1 MQTPT
6 SGTSEPNLAENLGD
20 TSKLDFLNSIPLE
33 AEVSS
38 PPPQA
43 AEGAASNAGAA
54 SDVSSTPNHV
64 ESTAPAPAPD
74 SASTEPAPA
83 ELAQLD
89 LSEPAP
95 ITKPNGQGIIP
106 AGKVV
111 RDYSD
116 IKPEHVEVF
125 KQMSDKAYQ
134 EAKAWYRQ
142 AQSQPDVSKYETELR
157 ELRDYRFYQHPEAYR
172 LAPEYQ
178 TAAKQYRNESQV
190 INHYKAQLA
199 AIRQG
204 NPIRDIGYDANGNLT
219 VLPTELPPSPE
230 LEAEV
235 TAALQAAIVR
245 QQSATQALEGLS
257 TRFTEQSKAFDS
269 KLDQAV
275 NALVTPELLQSKD
288 FESAYNMYLT
298 KVVPPHLQNVPVY
311 RQLAKQGAFIQMAV
325 KALRGLQEQL
335 KVNSVKVNTV
345 RNQGPADGNPTS
357 RGAGGDIG
365 SLPASEVLNEFERM
379 RAGY

>member
-6 SGTSEPNLAENLGD
+6 SGTSESNLAENLGD

-33 AEVSS
+33 AEVSG

-43 AEGAASNAGAA
+43 AEGAASNVGGVEGQ
-54 SDVSSTPNHV
+54 SVPNHV
-64 ESTAPAPAPD
+64 EAAAPNPDPAN
-74 SASTEPAPA
+74 TETAPA

-178 TAAKQYRNESQV
+178 TAAKQYRNESQI
-190 INHYKAQLA
+190 INHYKSQLA

-204 NPIRDIGYDANGNLT
+204 NPIRDIGYDANGNLS

-288 FESAYNMYLT
+288 FESAYSMYLT

-335 KVNSVKVNTV
+335 KVNSVKVSTV

-357 RGAGGDIG
+357 RGAGGDV
-365 SLPASEVLNEFERM
+365 SNLSAAEVLNEFERM